1 MSTSTATSPLTALQT
16 GHVALNVSD
25 LERSKTFY
33 QRIFGLDV
41 IKEGTDPS
49 KRFAFLARDG
59 RLLITL
65 FEQSTGK
72 FSTSTPGL
80 HHLSFQVENV
90 EEIRAAERVVRDLG
104 APVFHDGLVAHA
116 EGADSGGLFF
126 ADPDGIRLEIF
137 APTGLADSPAPSGE
151 APTCGFF

>member
-1 MSTSTATSPLTALQT
+1 MSTSTATSPLTNLQT

-25 LERSKTFY
+25 LERSKAFY
-33 QRIFGLDV
+33 EQVLGLQV
-41 IKEGTDPS
+41 IKESTDPD
-49 KRFAFLARDG
+49 KRWAFLARDG

-65 FEQSTGK
+65 FEQSSGT
-72 FSTSTPGL
+72 FATSTPGL
-80 HHLSFQVENV
+80 HHLSFQVEGV
-90 EEIRAAERVVRDLG
+90 EDVRAAERAVRALG

-126 ADPDGIRLEIF
+126 GDPDGIRLEIF